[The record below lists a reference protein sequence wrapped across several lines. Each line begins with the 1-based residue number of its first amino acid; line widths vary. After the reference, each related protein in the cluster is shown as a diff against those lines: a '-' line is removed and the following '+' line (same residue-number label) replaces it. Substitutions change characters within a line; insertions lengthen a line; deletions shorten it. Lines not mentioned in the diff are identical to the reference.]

1 MQAKQ
6 YYHDQRREWAPKN
19 LRLIVIAESPPA
31 DGHYLYDVEGNTRES
46 LFMELL
52 IQLFGVVPKSKKAG
66 LRALQQWGVI
76 LLDATY
82 TSLHGLKPAARNNA
96 VKESIPTLIEELE
109 SIDDARDVPI
119 VLIKKN
125 VCDLLEA
132 PLVAAGFKVAND
144 GTMVAFPGSGQQAN
158 FRKTFSEIL
167 NEHVYAPEEK
177 MISQALKDR
186 LARK

>member
-6 YYHDQRREWAPKN
+6 HYHDQRRQWAPRD

-82 TSLHGLKPAARNNA
+82 TPLHGLKPAARNNA
-96 VKESIPTLIEELE
+96 VKESIPALIEELE
-109 SIDDARDVPI
+109 SIEDARRVPV

-132 PLVAAGFKVAND
+132 PLVAAGFKVANE
-144 GTMVAFPGSGQQAN
+144 GKMVAFPGSGQQAN
-158 FRKTFSEIL
+158 FRKTFSQIL
-167 NEHVYAPEEK
+167 NEHVYAPKEK
-177 MISQALKDR
+177 MVSKALKDR